1 VAQITYD
8 TSRNCD
14 RVFIIARQVV
24 RDTAFTRVHQPTAER
39 FLINIF
45 SGRGPHKRW
54 PGKKYVSLFANDDV
68 LICHGGNVRATCDG
82 DTVDNGNLRN
92 SERGHLGL

>member
-1 VAQITYD
+1 MAQITYD

-24 RDTAFTRVHQPTAER
+24 CDTAFTRVHQPTAER

-54 PGKKYVSLFANDDV
+54 PGKMFSSAMAGTYAPP
-68 LICHGGNVRATCDG
+68 ATEIPW
-82 DTVDNGNLRN
+82 TMAI
-92 SERGHLGL
+92 